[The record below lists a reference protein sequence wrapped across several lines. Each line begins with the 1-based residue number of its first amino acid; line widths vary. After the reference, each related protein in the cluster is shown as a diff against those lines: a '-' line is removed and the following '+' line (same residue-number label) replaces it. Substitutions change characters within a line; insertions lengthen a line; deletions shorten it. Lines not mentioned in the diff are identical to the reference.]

1 MYLTFIIA
9 FLLTITASCGQT
21 VCSGSLSGNF
31 DGISVTSG
39 TCNLNGVTVTGSV
52 EVNSGASLS
61 ISGSSE
67 ILGNVLATDGGN
79 INIGGTT
86 TVSGDVSVQGSPTST
101 LTVGPSASLTTI
113 SLANSGGLLL
123 QGTVGS
129 VSTRES
135 RFVNVNGGNITSGGL
150 LINMATGEVS
160 FCDASIT
167 GGLSLIQQNGLVR
180 TAPGCSP
187 STITGS
193 VNVERG
199 SGNIQL
205 SGANIESGDV
215 LISDREGDITI
226 SGSTVSDVSI
236 ARTKGTIK
244 LNSVTTDSDVSIIE
258 NEESVIIDG
267 STFGGDVGV
276 AFNAAV
282 QVTGSTF
289 SGESVSISNTDGF
302 VRFSSNLEGSVSITQ
317 GGAATISN
325 NNLESISV
333 GSNAG
338 PVSITGNQVETL
350 TCADNVPPP
359 TGFGNIV
366 SVLADG
372 QCTGF

>member
-1 MYLTFIIA
+1 MYLTFITT
-9 FLLTITASCGQT
+9 FLLTITASFGQT

-67 ILGNVLATDGGN
+67 IRGNLFATNGGN

-86 TVSGDVSVQGSPTST
+86 TVSGDVSVQGSPTSM

-113 SLANSGGLLL
+113 SLENSGSLLL
-123 QGTVGS
+123 QGKVGS
-129 VSTRES
+129 VNTKSS
-135 RFVNVNGGNITSGGL
+135 GFVNVNGGNITSGGL
-150 LINMATGEVS
+150 LIDMGTGGVS
-160 FCDASIT
+160 FCDASVT
-167 GGLSLIQQNGLVR
+167 GGISMIQQNGVIR
-180 TAPGCSP
+180 TAPDCPP

-193 VNVERG
+193 VNIDRG
-199 SGNIQL
+199 NGNVQL
-205 SGANIESGDV
+205 SGANIDSGDV
-215 LISDREGDITI
+215 LINDREGDITI

-236 ARTKGTIK
+236 AGTKGTIN
-244 LNSVTTDSDVSIIE
+244 LNSITTDSDVSIIE
-258 NEESVIIDG
+258 NEENVAIDG
-267 STFGGDVGV
+267 STFGGDVRISL
-276 AFNAAV
+276 NSAV
-282 QVTGSTF
+282 QVTGSKF
-289 SGESVSISNTDGF
+289 SGESVSISNTDGL
-302 VRFSSNLEGSVSITQ
+302 VTFSNNSEGSVSITQ
-317 GGAATISN
+317 GLTTVISN
-325 NNLESISV
+325 NNLEAISV
-333 GSNAG
+333 GSNSG

-350 TCADNVPPP
+350 TCVDNVPPP